1 MSHSNLSSPAYQ
13 PMSSDNPSPDNK
25 ARTYQPG
32 KNKTNR
38 LLVGLTLILSFVMIA
53 PFLWTLGLSLK
64 SNKELMLGTDAVF
77 RFPYTLQNYL
87 DILTNSSVFHWLVN
101 SLIVSGGMTLGVL
114 MLASLAGYAFA
125 RLEFPLKRTLFVIVL
140 MGLAVPEQAVIIA
153 RHQIFSTI
161 GLHNT
166 YLGLILPGLSAPFGV
181 FLMTQFFKAIPKE
194 IDEAAM
200 LDNASK
206 FKIFWKVL
214 LPLTLPAQATLAI
227 LTFLTSWNDYFW
239 PLISATQKEMYTLTI
254 GIASSQSNFAQSEG
268 LGFLTS
274 QAIFSAI
281 PIIIVYIFFQKHI
294 VTAVSGGAL
303 KQ

>member
-1 MSHSNLSSPAYQ
+1 MAQVKTINSGISVHMQKEDQLQTHNPGASKSSR
-13 PMSSDNPSPDNK
+13 MM
-25 ARTYQPG
+25 
-32 KNKTNR
+32 
-38 LLVGLTLILSFVMIA
+38 LLLTILFSLLMLA
-53 PFLWTLGLSLK
+53 PFLWAVGLSFK
-64 SNKELMLGTDAVF
+64 SNQELMMGAETVF
-77 RFPYTLQNYL
+77 RFPYTIENYINIFKSSAVFGWL
-87 DILTNSSVFHWLVN
+87 KNSF
-101 SLIVSGGMTLGVL
+101 IVSGCMTLGVL
-114 MLASLAGYAFA
+114 TLSSLTGYAFA
-125 RLEFPLKRTLFVIVL
+125 RLEFPFKKVLFVMVL

-153 RHQIFSTI
+153 RHQIFSELS
-161 GLHNT
+161 LHNT

-194 IDEAAM
+194 IDEAAL
-200 LDNASK
+200 LDNASR

-214 LPLTLPAQATLAI
+214 LPLTLPAQATLGI

-239 PLISATQKEMYTLTI
+239 PLISATQKEMFTLTV

-268 LGFLTS
+268 LGYLAS

-294 VTAVSGGAL
+294 VTAVSGGAV

>member
-1 MSHSNLSSPAYQ
+1 
-13 PMSSDNPSPDNK
+13 
-25 ARTYQPG
+25 
-32 KNKTNR
+32 
-38 LLVGLTLILSFVMIA
+38 
-53 PFLWTLGLSLK
+53 
-64 SNKELMLGTDAVF
+64 
-77 RFPYTLQNYL
+77 
-87 DILTNSSVFHWLVN
+87 
-101 SLIVSGGMTLGVL
+101 
-114 MLASLAGYAFA
+114 
-125 RLEFPLKRTLFVIVL
+125 VL

-153 RHQIFSTI
+153 RHQMFSLF

-194 IDEAAM
+194 IDEAAL
-200 LDNASK
+200 LDNASR

-214 LPLTLPAQATLAI
+214 LPLTLPAQATLGI

-239 PLISATQKEMYTLTI
+239 PLISATQKEMFTLTV

-268 LGFLTS
+268 LGFLSS

-294 VTAVSGGAL
+294 VTAVSGGAV